1 MPAVTVANPLDLP
14 RVAEPVATLDRPVR
28 SVTTAPIGYEGE
40 GFMVRRAFAGVDLA
54 DLDPFVHLDQKLEEE
69 YGPR

>member
-28 SVTTAPIGYEGE
+28 SVTTAPIG
-40 GFMVRRAFAGVDLA
+40 
-54 DLDPFVHLDQKLEEE
+54 
-69 YGPR
+69 